1 MYFKEDII
9 RPYKKLRALFSKLEE
24 KDLIAII
31 PCHNNGAQNKCPSLL
46 PSTSCRL
53 MLKNVLANTETKFLI
68 CRDEGLLSPDWYVN
82 ATELTVE

>member
-31 PCHNNGAQNKCPSLL
+31 PCHNNGAQNKCPSKTTNSRDKLIQ
-46 PSTSCRL
+46 TDQ
-53 MLKNVLANTETKFLI
+53 NTRQKTRIEFLGAYGKQSKI
-68 CRDEGLLSPDWYVN
+68 CHKDMKH
-82 ATELTVE
+82 